1 MSRILR
7 ATTSVARERQNCS
20 TEDRRIAAESRV
32 RTIHNPSNKTNGN
45 AIAPAAWMSEPPSP
59 ETMRAAQVHGQMT
72 SDDFAMRKPQRLE
85 SLPPTTKMKR
95 KKSRQQVE

>member
-1 MSRILR
+1 MNVTENIPVDSRSPAKTAIFVYF
-7 ATTSVARERQNCS
+7 AV
-20 TEDRRIAAESRV
+20 
-32 RTIHNPSNKTNGN
+32 HNPSNKTNGN